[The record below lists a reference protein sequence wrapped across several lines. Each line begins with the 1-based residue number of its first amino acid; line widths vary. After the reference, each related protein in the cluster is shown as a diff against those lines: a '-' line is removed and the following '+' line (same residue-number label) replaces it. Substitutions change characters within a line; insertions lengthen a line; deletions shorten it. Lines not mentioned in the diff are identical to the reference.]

1 MDVVQTAAREFLISL
16 ALGLLA
22 LAGAYATYYLNRAAQ
37 KLKAQTQTIQDEGAR
52 TLLLQ
57 ALEDVRQLAQ
67 TTVTALE
74 QTTARA
80 LRELIASGGA
90 SRDELLALGDKAF
103 YELKERIAPET
114 QRVITKHMGSFD
126 TYLKDLIESEVYR
139 LKQAVNW

>member
-1 MDVVQTAAREFLISL
+1 MDVIQTAAREFLISL

-22 LAGAYATYYLNRAAQ
+22 LAGAYATFYLNRAAQ

-52 TLLLQ
+52 MLLLQ

-74 QTTARA
+74 QTTAQA
-80 LRELIASGGA
+80 LRELIANGGA
-90 SRDELLALGDKAF
+90 THDELVALGDKAF

-114 QRVITKHMGSFD
+114 QRLITKNMGSFD
-126 TYLKDLIESEVYR
+126 AYLKDLIESEVYR
-139 LKQAVNW
+139 LKQDSTW